1 MSDTVFPVRP
11 PLPIGSIGVR
21 SSGFWGMVFLVISEA
36 SLFFYLFFSYFYFA
50 IQPHP
55 GPWPPGGPPQLTYA
69 IIQSV
74 IVLIGSGTAW
84 WANRSAALGNKL
96 MLLLGL
102 AATLVLGL
110 AFTAVQFLD
119 WYKEPFS
126 LQSDPFASFY
136 FVIGGIHLI
145 HFVIGVIMVA
155 AVLLWAALG
164 YFGPVR
170 HAPVTIT
177 AFYWYFV
184 TIAWFG
190 VFFTLYITPH
200 LG

>member
-1 MSDTVFPVRP
+1 MSDAIFPVRP
-11 PLPIGSIGVR
+11 RLAIGSIGAR
-21 SSGFWGMVFLVISEA
+21 SSGFWGIVFLVISEA
-36 SLFFYLFFSYFYFA
+36 SLFFYLFFSYFYVA
-50 IQPHP
+50 IQPHA
-55 GPWPPGGPPQLTYA
+55 GPWPPGGPPELKYA

-74 IVLIGSGTAW
+74 MVLIGSGTAW
-84 WANRSAALGNKL
+84 WANRSAALGENL
-96 MLLLGL
+96 MLLIGL

-110 AFTAVQFLD
+110 AFIGVQLLD

-126 LQSDPFASFY
+126 FQTDPFSSLY

-145 HFVIGVIMVA
+145 HFAVGVIMVA
-155 AVLLWAALG
+155 AVLLWSALG

-184 TIAWFG
+184 TVAWFG
-190 VFFTLYITPH
+190 VFFTLYITPY